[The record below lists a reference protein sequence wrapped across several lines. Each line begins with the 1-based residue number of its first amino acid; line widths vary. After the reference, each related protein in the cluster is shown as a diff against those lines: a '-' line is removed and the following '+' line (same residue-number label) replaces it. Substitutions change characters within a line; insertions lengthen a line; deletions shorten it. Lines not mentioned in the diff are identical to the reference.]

1 MAVYLDDELDTLTA
15 QPIIDRLMKTIDE
28 IRHNIFNNYVQ
39 DYTIENENEKYFF
52 LDYIPLVD
60 TLFVMINGV
69 AYTNTADTQFFI
81 YDELP
86 NRVTWV
92 YPDIPL
98 EPEFRLSIV
107 YSFDMDVNNTN
118 VVEVINNGYGTSS

>member
-28 IRHNIFNNYVQ
+28 IRHNIYNNYVQ